1 MPMKT
6 IRHQVYSIVQNRW
19 FLPAVAVVAVLVR
32 LALIFVTYKF
42 KTTVF
47 ADEIDYMNIGISLA
61 HGQGF
66 IKDGIHSTAYRP
78 PAQPLMIAL
87 IFRAIGQS
95 VVLIKIVEALL
106 LAAIPFICFRIG
118 RLVGLSVAAANIGA
132 ALATLHP
139 ALAYAS
145 STLYPT
151 VLTAVALTLGV
162 WLCSVAMESNR
173 LGAALGAGLA
183 FGVAGSATTTF
194 APLAAMAALMMLLK
208 RSYRSAL
215 IVGILGTLPVVLW
228 MARND
233 HVMGRFTVATNG
245 GYNLY
250 LGANDLA
257 TPMSGNW
264 VDPHLYSESKLGEI
278 AVDDDYKTA
287 ALAWIKEHPA
297 HWSGLAV
304 ARSIIV
310 FDSVGNPRTQG
321 LHSGLAGHLIGW
333 IMLPVVLL
341 GVLGLVVCYKHPL
354 SWLTLAALFLV
365 VASSAATIAKP
376 RFRFPCDPLLA
387 EFSVVGFLSAKNK
400 LGRSEVHTSSGKL
413 AVR

>member
-1 MPMKT
+1 MKRT
-6 IRHQVYSIVQNRW
+6 SRLYSLIESRW
-19 FLPAVAVVAVLVR
+19 FLPSIAFFALLLRLSLVF
-32 LALIFVTYKF
+32 ITYKF

-61 HGQGF
+61 HGHGF
-66 IKDGIHSTAYRP
+66 IKDGIHYTAYRP

-87 IFRAIGQS
+87 LFNTMGQS
-95 VVLIKIVEALL
+95 IVLVKVVEALL
-106 LAAIPFICFRIG
+106 LTAIPFICFRIG
-118 RLVGLSVAAANIGA
+118 RLLGLSIVAANVGA

-151 VLTAVALTLGV
+151 VLTTVALTLGV
-162 WLCSVAMESNR
+162 WLCS
-173 LGAALGAGLA
+173 LAAKNERMMAAAGAGLA

-194 APLAAMAALMMLLK
+194 APLAAIAGALLLFR

-215 IVGILGTLPVVLW
+215 IVAILGTMPVVLW

-233 HVMGRFTVATNG
+233 RVMGRFTVATNG

-264 VDPHLYSESKLGEI
+264 VDPHLYSENALGEI
-278 AVDDDYKTA
+278 AVDDDYKA
-287 ALAWIKEHPA
+287 AATQWIRNHPTHWGELAA
-297 HWSGLAV
+297 
-304 ARSIIV
+304 ARSVVV

-321 LHSGLAGHLIGW
+321 LHSGLVGHLMGW
-333 IMLPVVLL
+333 IMLPVVLFGL
-341 GVLGLVVCYKHPL
+341 LGLAVCYKQPL
-354 SWLTLAALFLV
+354 SWFTLAALLLV

-387 EFSVVGFLSAKNK
+387 EFSVAGFLYAKKK
-400 LGRSEVHTSSGKL
+400 LSTNEPQASSEALTAGQ
-413 AVR
+413 

>member
-1 MPMKT
+1 MKMT
-6 IRHQVYSIVQNRW
+6 RQMYSIIQSRW
-19 FLPAVAVVAVLVR
+19 FLPAVAIVAVLLR
-32 LALIFVTYKF
+32 LSLIFVTHNF
-42 KTTVF
+42 KTAVF
-47 ADEIDYMNIGISLA
+47 ADEIDYMNIGISVA
-61 HGQGF
+61 QGKGF
-66 IKDGIHSTAYRP
+66 IKDGIHYTAYRP
-78 PAQPLMIAL
+78 PAQSLMIAFL
-87 IFRAIGQS
+87 FRTVGQS
-95 VVLIKIVEALL
+95 LLLVKIVEALL
-106 LAAIPFICFRIG
+106 LVAIPFVCFRIG
-118 RLVGLSVAAANIGA
+118 RLLGLSVVAANIGA

-162 WLCSVAMESNR
+162 WLCSIAIEKNG
-173 LGAALGAGLA
+173 LGPAIGAGLA

-194 APLAAMAALMMLLK
+194 APLAVIAGAIMLLK

-215 IVGILGTLPVVLW
+215 IVGLLGTLPVVLW

-264 VDPHLYSESKLGEI
+264 IDPHLYNEYRIGEL
-278 AVDDDYKTA
+278 AVDDNYKAIATD
-287 ALAWIKEHPA
+287 WIRQHPA
-297 HWSGLAV
+297 RWSELAI
-304 ARSIIV
+304 ARSVAV

-333 IMLPVVLL
+333 MMLPVVVF
-341 GVLGLVVCYKHPL
+341 GVLGLIVCYKHPL
-354 SWLTLAALFLV
+354 AWLTLAALFLI
-365 VASSAATIAKP
+365 VASSAATITKP

-387 EFSVVGFLSAKNK
+387 EFSIAGFLYAKDRLK
-400 LGRSEVHTSSGKL
+400 VGSHAVYAQTL
-413 AVR
+413 AE